1 MTDLSVIDQIITKWM
16 AKYGITF
23 LRISIGVIYIWFGG
37 LKFFPGMSP
46 AEELA
51 TSTIGVLT
59 FGLIPSNIALIM
71 LATFEVL
78 IGVLLTTGLFLR
90 FTILLLI
97 GQMIGTMSP
106 IFLFPEIVFSSF
118 PLSLTIEG
126 QYVFKNFVIISA
138 ALVIGATVRGGRLNS
153 EPGLDGDRINN
164 VNLK

>member
-1 MTDLSVIDQIITKWM
+1 MNNISVIDQYLTRWM

-23 LRISIGVIYIWFGG
+23 MRISIGIIYIWFGG
-37 LKFFPGMSP
+37 LKFFPGLSP
-46 AEELA
+46 AEGLA
-51 TSTIGVLT
+51 TSTIDQLT

-78 IGVLLTTGLFLR
+78 IGILMTTGLFLR

-97 GQMIGTMSP
+97 GQMFGTMSP
-106 IFLFPEIVFSSF
+106 IFLFPEIVFADF

-138 ALVIGATVRGGRLNS
+138 AIVIGATVRGGRINP
-153 EPGLDGDRINN
+153 EPDLESDQ
-164 VNLK
+164 VH